1 MQRYKFLIG
10 LFAAAALF
18 ASGAAAAAT
27 TPKIGVIDVNY
38 IVSHSKR
45 GEAAH
50 DALQALYNKKKASL
64 DKEKAKLEA
73 TKADLQ
79 GAKDK
84 KSDAFKKKVAAFQQ
98 SAGAFQQHIQQ
109 SQSEVEKR
117 RSDLLQPIINDL
129 KKVLAQYAKKHG
141 YTLILNRTTDAV
153 AFASA
158 TYDLNDEMVKAL
170 DEFEGEK

>member
-18 ASGAAAAAT
+18 VSGAAAAAT
-27 TPKIGVIDVNY
+27 TSKIGVIDVNY

-79 GAKDK
+79 KVKNK
-84 KSDAFKKKVAAFQQ
+84 KTDDFQKKVAAFQQ
-98 SAGAFQQHIQQ
+98 SAGEFQQNVQN
-109 SQSEVEKR
+109 SQNEVEKR
-117 RSDLLQPIINDL
+117 RSDLLQPIIQDM
-129 KKVLAQYAKKHG
+129 KKVLADYAKKHG
-141 YTLILNRTTDAV
+141 YTLILNRTTQAV
-153 AFASA
+153 AYASDS
-158 TYDLNDEMVKAL
+158 YDLNDEIVKAL
-170 DEFEGEK
+170 NDFEGEK